1 MAQGTQCLHAISN
14 YMRKVEL
21 KYQHVIGHNY
31 TTIQQFKESRDK
43 KNYLHDVISG
53 IPGINMLPRVS
64 LLGFFVVININKSPV
79 IVTHKLKQCREGGRT
94 C

>member
-1 MAQGTQCLHAISN
+1 MQAIFCLHDLRMAQGTQCLDAISN

-31 TTIQQFKESRDK
+31 ATIQQFKESRDK

-64 LLGFFVVININKSPV
+64 CSDSL
-79 IVTHKLKQCREGGRT
+79 
-94 C
+94 